1 MRSLLLSLL
10 VACSLAAP
18 FTATAQ
24 SSVTPAPP
32 AAPAKAKET
41 AQTAERK
48 PADPAASK
56 HDYSQEAFVVEQYRS
71 IYRFESDGTGRKET
85 IARIR
90 VQSEAGVQQW
100 GQLQI
105 GYNSAN
111 ERVEIAYVRVVKA
124 DGSVVKAGDDAVQDL
139 SAPVEHEAPVYTDY
153 RQKHV
158 TVPGLRPGEVLE
170 YDMVTVIH
178 TPLAAGQFWAD
189 YDFDKNNIM
198 LDEELDVDV
207 PSDRP
212 LKLKNKPDMDPKIS
226 EENRR
231 RIYHWTSSHLEREDD
246 TKDKDK
252 DKKKKKKK
260 VDEERPD
267 VQLTT
272 FVSWEQIG
280 LWYAGLE
287 KDRRAPSPEVRAKAA
302 ELTKGLDSPLD
313 RVQALYDYV
322 AKNFRYVSLSLGVG
336 RYQPHASGDV
346 LHNQY
351 GDCKDK
357 HTLLASLLEAE
368 GLHASS
374 VLINS
379 SRKLDP
385 DVPSPSQFDHVIT
398 MLPMTTPPEEVWM
411 DTTSEVAPFRLL
423 AFSLRDKLALVI
435 PAKGTPHLE
444 ETPADTPMPDSE
456 ISEVDGKINEIGK
469 LEAHVHYTFR
479 GDEEL
484 MLRSIFRHYPEAQ
497 WQRVVENVNAG
508 VGGDITN
515 LKISDP
521 AATREPFTMSYDV
534 AKPNFLDWSKKKSD
548 LTLPLCQFNLPD
560 LGNSEDEADADAALK
575 LGPKAE
581 YVYKIKL
588 DLPVNYTAHAPL
600 PFSLKRDYAE
610 YEATY
615 KLEGT
620 SFTAARTLTMRQT
633 ELPAPRATDYQAFRR
648 AVDSDL
654 GQFLSVENTVAG
666 TPAPPADMKVDD
678 LVESGRA
685 ALVGGNPTMAM
696 QLLKRATEVDP
707 KNKYVWDLLGEAY
720 LQMRQNDDAI
730 AALNK
735 QIEIN
740 PYDEYA
746 YNTLGRAYWQERKYP
761 DAVTAFNK
769 QLEINP
775 LDKVSHAAL
784 GQMYSEWHKYAEAAP
799 ELEKAA
805 SLTPENPELQ
815 VSLGDAYL
823 NLGQDDKALATFD
836 HAVELSA
843 TPLVWNNIAYQLSLK
858 NSHLDRAQQYA
869 ESAISATTAALRNV
883 SLDRLTQQELPLVPS
898 LIAYWDTLGWVYFS
912 EGNLDK
918 AEKYV
923 SSAWQLGHH
932 GEVGDHLGQIYQKEG
947 KKDLALR
954 TYALC
959 LSGLRPIPETRDRL
973 ASLAGGSGQVDATV
987 AKYKEE
993 LQRLRTIDLGKVAKE
1008 TGSADF
1014 FVLLSRGPGRAGT
1027 SAATVEAVKF
1037 ASGDEKL
1044 KVFTEALRTAEY
1056 RLTFPDDTP
1065 VKILRR
1071 GILSCSTATGTC
1083 TFELMLPDDVRTV
1096 D

>member
-24 SSVTPAPP
+24 SSVTPALP

-41 AQTAERK
+41 AQTAEGK

-100 GQLQI
+100 GQIQI

-302 ELTKGLDSPLD
+302 ELTKGLDTPLD

-435 PAKGTPHLE
+435 PAAGTPHLE

-534 AKPNFLDWSKKKSD
+534 AKPNFLDWSKKKSA

-560 LGNSEDEADADAALK
+560 LGNSDDEADADAALK

-588 DLPVNYTAHAPL
+588 GLPANYTAHAPL

-666 TPAPPADMKVDD
+666 APAPPADMKADD

-685 ALVGGNPTMAM
+685 ALVGGNPTMAI

-707 KNKYVWDLLGEAY
+707 KNKYVWDLLAEAY
-720 LQMRQNDDAI
+720 LQMRQNDEAI

-746 YNTLGRAYWQERKYP
+746 YNAMGRAYWQERKYP

-769 QLEINP
+769 QIEINP
-775 LDKVSHAAL
+775 LDKFAHAGL

-805 SLTPENPELQ
+805 SLAPDNPELQ

-823 NLGQDDKALATFD
+823 NLGQDDKALTTFD

-869 ESAISATTAALRNV
+869 ESAISATAAALRNV
-883 SLDRLTQQELPLVPS
+883 SLDRLTPQELPLVPS

-973 ASLAGGSGQVDATV
+973 ASLAGGSAQVDATV

-1008 TGSADF
+1008 TGNADF
-1014 FVLLSRGPGRAGT
+1014 FILLSRGPGRAGS

>member
-252 DKKKKKKK
+252 DKKKKKA
-260 VDEERPD
+260 DEERPD

-435 PAKGTPHLE
+435 PAAGTPHLE

-534 AKPNFLDWSKKKSD
+534 AKPNFLDWSKKKSA

-560 LGNSEDEADADAALK
+560 LGNSDDEADADAALK

-588 DLPVNYTAHAPL
+588 GLPANYTAHAPL

-666 TPAPPADMKVDD
+666 APAPPADMKADD

-685 ALVGGNPTMAM
+685 ALVGGNPTMAI

-707 KNKYVWDLLGEAY
+707 KNKYVWDLLAEAY
-720 LQMRQNDDAI
+720 LQMRQNDEAI

-746 YNTLGRAYWQERKYP
+746 YNAMGRAYWQERKYP

-769 QLEINP
+769 QIEINP
-775 LDKVSHAAL
+775 LDKFAHAGL

-805 SLTPENPELQ
+805 SLAPDNPELQ

-823 NLGQDDKALATFD
+823 NLGQDDKALTTFD

-869 ESAISATTAALRNV
+869 ESAISATAAALRNV
-883 SLDRLTQQELPLVPS
+883 SLDRLTPQELPLVPS

-973 ASLAGGSGQVDATV
+973 ASLAGGSAQVDATV

-1008 TGSADF
+1008 TGNADF
-1014 FVLLSRGPGRAGT
+1014 FILLSRGPGRAGS